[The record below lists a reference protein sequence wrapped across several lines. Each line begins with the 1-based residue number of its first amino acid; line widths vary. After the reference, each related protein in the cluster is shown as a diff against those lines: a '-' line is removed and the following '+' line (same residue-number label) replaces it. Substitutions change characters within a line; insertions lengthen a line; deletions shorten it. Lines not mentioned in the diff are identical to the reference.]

1 MMSQLPGRNLS
12 GTLSRSIKTIRPRLS
27 AFSRT
32 SSFLNKTV
40 LVLVTASLTLGPN
53 SHSLFG
59 QTIAEKKASLSQGSA
74 SKDLSPEMQKFLLQ
88 VNNELKEHREI
99 LKELYGE
106 TEELYNKGAPP
117 DEWKKLLDEVK
128 LVRGNIL
135 VLEESWRKMAE
146 EHNQQEDYALWHQP
160 DTTLGDLVID
170 YGSSDYVYMI
180 TPEIASIP
188 ISINSNIAIPRSSW
202 TEMLTTILSQNGVG
216 IKELNPYLRSL
227 YLTKEDFSTVKELT
241 NKRES
246 LELLAPYDRI
256 LYILSP
262 NPLELRRVFLF
273 LDKFVD
279 RSTTDLQTIGR
290 DILITGPVQSVQELL
305 KLYDFVEKTTGG
317 REYKV
322 IALRKTDPEEMA
334 KVLSEIFGQFS
345 ITPEQIAQGE
355 GGRESGRGEKPDSA
369 GLKVIGLSHL
379 ARAIIL
385 IGTKEEIKKG
395 EDIIYQVESE
405 VGESLE
411 KIVFTYNCKHTDPKE
426 LADILEKVY
435 LQMISSNVIL
445 GQEGDVNQ
453 RVNQRQNVAIT
464 EINNPERDKLPE
476 QLYHE
481 KYYEEGTYAVNPAPV
496 QPNRPRE
503 PKPDPNKGKEN
514 FFVDP
519 KTGAIVMVVEA
530 LAVPKLK
537 ELIRK
542 LDVPKKMVQIE
553 VLLFE
558 KRMEKENSFGLN
570 LLRIGTNAS
579 QTNKG
584 GVSFN
589 DIETSTVNEGIFRFF
604 LSQMKHSWIPA
615 YDFAYKFLLSCDDVT
630 INASPSVVTM
640 NQTKATINI
649 NEEISL
655 NTGVFEVETV
665 KGVTLKDAFTRAQY
679 GITIDVTPTV
689 HMRSNDDGIP
699 FGEEADYVSMET
711 DIFFQTI
718 QPGSD
723 PSRPNVITRHID
735 NVVRIPDGQTVI
747 LGGLRRKI
755 SSDQKDSIP
764 FFGELPGIGKLF
776 SNTVLKDSSVEMFI
790 FLTPK
795 IISDPQEDFA
805 RIRSEEM
812 TRRPGDIPGFM
823 KRLVLARECE
833 KNRLMEGYMT
843 MLFGRERERF
853 YYRPG
858 EYYGH

>member
-1 MMSQLPGRNLS
+1 MTNQS
-12 GTLSRSIKTIRPRLS
+12 K
-27 AFSRT
+27 
-32 SSFLNKTV
+32 V
-40 LVLVTASLTLGPN
+40 LLKLQ
-53 SHSLFG
+53 SLFPIHQVAG
-59 QTIAEKKASLSQGSA
+59 PAIVATFLFLVPCQSLSSQTIAEKKASLSQGTA

-99 LKELYGE
+99 LRELYGE
-106 TEELYNKGAPP
+106 AEDLYRKGVSDA
-117 DEWKKLLDEVK
+117 EWKQLLDEIR
-128 LVRGNIL
+128 LVRSNIQ

-146 EHNQQEDYALWHQP
+146 EHNQQDDYALWHQP

-170 YGSSDYVYMI
+170 YGSSDYVYLI
-180 TPEIASIP
+180 TPDIASIP
-188 ISINSNIAIPRSSW
+188 ISVNSNIAIPRSSW
-202 TEMLTTILSQNGVG
+202 TEMLTTILAQNGVG

-273 LDKFVD
+273 LDKFAD

-322 IALRKTDPEEMA
+322 IALKKTDPEEMA
-334 KVLSEIFGQFS
+334 KVLAEIFGQFS
-345 ITPEQIAQGE
+345 VTPDTISQGE
-355 GGRESGRGEKPDSA
+355 GGKEGARSEKQDSA

-411 KIVFTYNCKHTDPKE
+411 KIVFTYHCKHTDPGE
-426 LADILEKVY
+426 LADILQKVY

-445 GQEGDVNQ
+445 TEAPGVDVNQ
-453 RVNQRQNVAIT
+453 RPNRQNVAIT
-464 EINNPERDKLPE
+464 EINNPEHLKFPE

-481 KYYEEGTYAVNPAPV
+481 NYYEEGTYAVNPAPV

-503 PKPDPNKGKEN
+503 PKPDPNKGREN

-537 ELIRK
+537 DLIRK
-542 LDVPKKMVQIE
+542 LDVPKKMVQVE

-558 KRMEKENSFGLN
+558 KRMEKENSFGLT

-579 QTNKG
+579 QTNRA

-589 DIETSTVNEGIFRFF
+589 DIEVSPVNEGIFRFF
-604 LSQMKHSWIPA
+604 LSQMQHSWIPA
-615 YDFAYKFLLSCDDVT
+615 YDLAYKFLLSCDDVT

-689 HMRSNDDGIP
+689 HMRNDEDGIP
-699 FGEEADYVSMET
+699 FGEEADYVSLET

-805 RIRSEEM
+805 RIRCEEM
-812 TRRPGDIPGFM
+812 TRRPGDIPGFL